1 MLHIRKFNE
10 SVDEVEIVNFLED
23 IFLEL
28 KDTNI
33 NINVLVNPIH
43 DIRAYLIPNKT
54 KIIGFDIKIIS
65 KENIKLSDIYDNV
78 LMCMDYMRSN
88 NMFLRSFNSWQGDLK
103 KDINYFYDYMAGVE
117 KDISSELFS
126 IRFKS

>member
-10 SVDEVEIVNFLED
+10 SVDEVEIVNFLDD

-43 DIRAYLIPNKT
+43 DIRGPNKT
-54 KIIGFDIKIIS
+54 KIVGFDIKIIS

-88 NMFLRSFNSWQGDLK
+88 NMFLRSFNSWQGDIK